1 MPSFFAFLRTV
12 FLLVALFYGALLALD
27 LLVDPEPQTIS
38 VRVPTSTFIQ
48 PE

>member
-12 FLLVALFYGALLALD
+12 LLLLALFYGTLLALD
-27 LLVDPEPQTIS
+27 ILVDPVPERTS